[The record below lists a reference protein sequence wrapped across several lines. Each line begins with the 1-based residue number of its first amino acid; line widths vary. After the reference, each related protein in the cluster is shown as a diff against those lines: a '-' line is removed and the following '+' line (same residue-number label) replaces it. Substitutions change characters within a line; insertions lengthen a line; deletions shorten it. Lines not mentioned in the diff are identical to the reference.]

1 MTRNR
6 TSATGAARPRR
17 PRLNRRQVMLDLR
30 WAMLS
35 LYAAAFSAI
44 MYYERVRDVTL
55 DTSLRIGAMAM
66 VALVFLVVATA
77 ILPALQTDER
87 RVEMTQRASLKV
99 GTGLLAVAMTSLGGS
114 DFVAAIRDFLPSLIG
129 A

>member
-55 DTSLRIGAMAM
+55 DTSLRIGAISA
-66 VALVFLVVATA
+66 
-77 ILPALQTDER
+77 
-87 RVEMTQRASLKV
+87 
-99 GTGLLAVAMTSLGGS
+99 TSLRACQFSMGFISGGLTEQEAL
-114 DFVAAIRDFLPSLIG
+114 DLFNWFETYRIAVG
-129 A
+129 VV

>member
-1 MTRNR
+1 
-6 TSATGAARPRR
+6 
-17 PRLNRRQVMLDLR
+17 MLDLR